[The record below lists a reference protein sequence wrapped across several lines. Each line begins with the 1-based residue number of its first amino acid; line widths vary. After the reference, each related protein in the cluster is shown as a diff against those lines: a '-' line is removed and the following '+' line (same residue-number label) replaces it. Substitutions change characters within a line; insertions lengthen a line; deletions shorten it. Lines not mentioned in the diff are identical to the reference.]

1 MNVINFHLF
10 SNGKQNVVYSY
21 ITMLLSNKN
30 NALSGLAKI
39 QVCFEN
45 ILSERGQKGHVLHDY
60 NFMKFPADLI

>member
-21 ITMLLSNKN
+21 MTMLFSNKN
-30 NALSGLAKI
+30 NALSEHAKI
-39 QVCFEN
+39 QVWFEN
-45 ILSERGQKGHVLHDY
+45 IFSERGPKVHVLHDY

>member
-21 ITMLLSNKN
+21 MTMLLSNKH
-30 NALSGLAKI
+30 NALSAHANI

-45 ILSERGQKGHVLHDY
+45 ILSERGPKVHVLHDY
-60 NFMKFPADLI
+60 NLMKFPAELS